1 MYERKIDPPIKPC
14 TVLKSAD
21 DTSLFD
27 TRFTK
32 QPAVDSPDDSKLSE
46 SMNQVFQG
54 FTYVK
59 DDLQEYLNDVVI
71 YKNKMNS

>member
-1 MYERKIDPPIKPC
+1 MYERKIEPPIKPC
-14 TVLKSAD
+14 NHLKNPE

-32 QPAVDSPDDSKLSE
+32 QPAIDSPDDAKLSE

-54 FTYVK
+54 FTYIK
-59 DDLQEYLNDVVI
+59 DDNYYLNDEMI
-71 YKNKMNS
+71 YKNKIVE

>member
-1 MYERKIDPPIKPC
+1 M
-14 TVLKSAD
+14 LKSAED
-21 DTSLFD
+21 VSLFD

-32 QPAVDSPDDSKLSE
+32 QPAIDSPDDARLSE

-59 DDLQEYLNDVVI
+59 TFESNDFYLKDEVI
-71 YKNKMNS
+71 YKNKMQNPN

>member
-1 MYERKIDPPIKPC
+1 M
-14 TVLKSAD
+14 LKNPED
-21 DTSLFD
+21 VSLFD

-32 QPAVDSPDDSKLSE
+32 QPAVDSPDDVKLSE

-59 DDLQEYLNDVVI
+59 DWHSNDFYLKDEII
-71 YKNKMNS
+71 YKNKMQNPNN